1 MRKKYNYFD
10 DDDPVVQ
17 GKTEK
22 KKSSNFVAF
31 LKYIFVVALFTCKD
45 FFKRLASPQGRAEMY
60 EKASGGRRKSP
71 VIQAV
76 KLIIVFIA
84 VIAVIVSAFFVNIKN
99 ENAKELKFNKA
110 AYKVCSKYN
119 NAYGVCNYKSLYDE
133 YNIKGYILTGLCY
146 VREMDFDGDRVS
158 ELLVVYNEND
168 SFFAEVWGFHS
179 KKFVKLYKKKLS
191 YSDNFND
198 DVWFALYADGKK
210 HYIAEHNTKD
220 ISKVNILRLHGD
232 SFSGKDSADYDV
244 VTHTYKIQD
253 EDATDNFE
261 QIKVSVLKE
270 YSASLITE
278 EVYNTVDSFS
288 EDKNEENEATTLK
301 KTTGIMDAYWS
312 LIERYNEQYGCATV
326 LSDGSKAYIDGLS
339 GVELIDFDGDGVKE
353 LVLIYRKNILTRN
366 EDNNGNM
373 ITYEEPEYFCEI
385 YRWNGNHAVMIY
397 QNEGISNKLNSAD
410 TRYFITKKS
419 GKERLLCTNH
429 FSVEDYGRTVNAT
442 SKVMK
447 LKDDS
452 FVTEKKASYRTRY
465 GYTEYYLDG
474 KYSYKSNFE
483 YNGGFEV
490 PFFDGTDS
498 DIDTAVWSV
507 LYTQLP
513 GSERAKLENQVNL
526 TVQTI
531 KSIHPD
537 YVPNAAAKK

>member
-1 MRKKYNYFD
+1 
-10 DDDPVVQ
+10 
-17 GKTEK
+17 
-22 KKSSNFVAF
+22 
-31 LKYIFVVALFTCKD
+31 
-45 FFKRLASPQGRAEMY
+45 
-60 EKASGGRRKSP
+60 
-71 VIQAV
+71 
-76 KLIIVFIA
+76 
-84 VIAVIVSAFFVNIKN
+84 
-99 ENAKELKFNKA
+99 
-110 AYKVCSKYN
+110 
-119 NAYGVCNYKSLYDE
+119 
-133 YNIKGYILTGLCY
+133 
-146 VREMDFDGDRVS
+146 
-158 ELLVVYNEND
+158 
-168 SFFAEVWGFHS
+168 
-179 KKFVKLYKKKLS
+179 
-191 YSDNFND
+191 
-198 DVWFALYADGKK
+198 
-210 HYIAEHNTKD
+210 
-220 ISKVNILRLHGD
+220 
-232 SFSGKDSADYDV
+232 
-244 VTHTYKIQD
+244 
-253 EDATDNFE
+253 
-261 QIKVSVLKE
+261 
-270 YSASLITE
+270 
-278 EVYNTVDSFS
+278 
-288 EDKNEENEATTLK
+288 
-301 KTTGIMDAYWS
+301 MDAYWS